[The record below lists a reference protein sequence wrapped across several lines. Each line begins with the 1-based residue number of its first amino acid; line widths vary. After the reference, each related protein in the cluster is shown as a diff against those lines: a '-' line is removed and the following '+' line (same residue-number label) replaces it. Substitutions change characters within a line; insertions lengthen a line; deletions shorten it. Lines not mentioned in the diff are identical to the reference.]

1 MDLTGKQIATLREG
15 LQRGFLNT
23 QYLEL
28 FLNEQLDRSINEYAA
43 MVDPL
48 PIATFRVIEHAE
60 AEGWIDELVVA
71 AVAARPKQEKL
82 VQVATE
88 LGLTGLGPNLSN
100 KRLVG
105 AASTLSPTAQLESIV
120 KGRQRF
126 IDIEAFLASAS
137 AIQTQVCRIEVTSK
151 DGNGT
156 GFLVGPDLVLTNF
169 HVMEPVFKGD
179 ARAGDVKCR
188 FDYRQRPDGKTI
200 REGILFSLK
209 TDKADSW
216 VVDKSPYSAKDKVA
230 DGGDPEAD
238 QLDYCLLRL
247 TEPAGTEKAAGSK
260 NDAKAEDRGW
270 IPVSKSRNAGSK
282 SDDVFLMQHP
292 EGKPLKMAVGE
303 HLGFNTAGNRMRYD
317 ADTLPGSSGSP
328 VFNADLEVIGLH
340 HRGDP
345 KANAVAMTAEHNQ
358 GVPLSQIISQMEGRG
373 VEKFW
378 TD

>member
-15 LQRGFLNT
+15 LQKGFLNT

-28 FLNEQLDRSINEYAA
+28 FLNEQLERSINEYAA

-48 PIATFRVIEHAE
+48 PIATFRMIEHAE

-100 KRLVG
+100 KRVIG
-105 AASTLSPTAQLESIV
+105 APSALSPTAQLESIV

-126 IDIEAFLASAS
+126 IDIEAFLAGAS

-169 HVMEPVFKGD
+169 HVMEPVFKGE
-179 ARAGDVKCR
+179 ALAGDVKCR
-188 FDYRQRPDGKTI
+188 FDYRQLPDGKTV
-200 REGILFSLK
+200 REGIPFALK
-209 TDKADSW
+209 SDDWA
-216 VVDKSPYSAKDKVA
+216 VDKSPYSESDKVA
-230 DGGDPEAD
+230 NGADPEAD
-238 QLDYCLLRL
+238 KLDYCLLRL
-247 TEPAGTEKAAGSK
+247 AEPAGTGKAAGSK

-270 IPVSKSRNAGSK
+270 IPVSKSRNSGSNK
-282 SDDVFLMQHP
+282 DDLFVVQHP

-303 HLGFNTAGNRMRYD
+303 HLGFNTTGNRMRYD
-317 ADTLPGSSGSP
+317 ADTLGGSSGSP

-358 GVPLSQIISQMEGRG
+358 GIPLSKIISLMEGRG
-373 VEKFW
+373 VGKFW